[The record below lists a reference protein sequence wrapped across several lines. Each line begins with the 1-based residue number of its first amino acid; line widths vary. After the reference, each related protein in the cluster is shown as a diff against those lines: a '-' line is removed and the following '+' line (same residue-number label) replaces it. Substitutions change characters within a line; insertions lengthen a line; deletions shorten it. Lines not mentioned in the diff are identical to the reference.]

1 MANLAWEIAETAHA
15 LRRSYDRRA
24 SELGV
29 TRAQWRVLAWVA
41 REPGL
46 RQIALADK
54 LDIEAITLC
63 RIIDRLEEAGLV
75 ERQRD
80 PEDRRAWLLHLTPKA
95 EPVVTGLRRLATELA
110 ATAFAGLGDDGIE
123 EMRASLKR
131 IRGNLCTAMTNPK
144 QVSA

>member
-1 MANLAWEIAETAHA
+1 MENLAWEIAETAHT
-15 LRRSYDRRA
+15 LRRAYDRRA
-24 SELGV
+24 SALGV
-29 TRAQWRVLAWVA
+29 TRAQWRVLAWLA

-80 PEDRRAWLLHLTPKA
+80 PEDRRAWRLYLTARA
-95 EPVVTGLRRLATELA
+95 EPVVAGLRRLATELA
-110 ATAFAGLGDDGIE
+110 ETAFAGLGEGGID
-123 EMRASLKR
+123 EMRISLKR

>member
-1 MANLAWEIAETAHA
+1 MENLAWEIAETAHA

-29 TRAQWRVLAWVA
+29 TRAQWRVLAWLA

-80 PEDRRAWLLHLTPKA
+80 PADRRAWRLYLTPKA
-95 EPVVTGLRRLATELA
+95 EPVVISLRRLATELA
-110 ATAFAGLGDDGIE
+110 ETAFAGLGEDGTE
-123 EMRASLKR
+123 AMRASLKR
-131 IRGNLCTAMTNPK
+131 IRGNLCAAMTHSK